1 MKVIEELVK
10 LMGHLA
16 WPVFIFVTLFFLR
29 SEIKSAISA
38 FAKRMADPS
47 SDVSIGKEGLSIKSR
62 VDAALGRIESLEI
75 DQNQS
80 KDLILGVLEKESILA
95 PKEHSEVVDPELMKL
110 ADEYLQIDAKEWTDR
125 VRLKNES
132 ARKMANLVLTR
143 NISKDLLASQAHE
156 GLVMAL
162 VSAIH
167 TSPDEKDF
175 DRISVIVHKVSRLHV
190 KYIIAMAIGRIFE
203 QRLAANTDVDRA
215 QEILDLYTIGADQS
229 LRNRIAQT
237 KAIITMVVSG

>member
-1 MKVIEELVK
+1 MKVIEEFVK
-10 LMGHLA
+10 LAGHLA
-16 WPVFIFVTLFFLR
+16 WPVFIFITLFFLR

-47 SDVSIGKEGLSIKSR
+47 SDVSIGKEGLSIKSH

-75 DQNQS
+75 NQNQS

-95 PKEHSEVVDPELMKL
+95 EHSEVVDPELVKL
-110 ADEYLQIDAKEWTDR
+110 ADEYLQIDATEWTDR
-125 VRLKNES
+125 IRLKNES

-156 GLVMAL
+156 GLAMAL

-175 DRISVIVHKVSRLHV
+175 DRISVIVHRVSRLHV

-203 QRLAANTDVDRA
+203 QRLAANADIDRA

-229 LRNRIAQT
+229 LLNRIAQT
-237 KAIITMVVSG
+237 KAIIGMVVSG